1 MIGLDDLRNS
11 LMSYGNTLM
20 ANKIR
25 KSMGINVIKETPV
38 ILFAGSPETGK
49 TSIASI
55 VAGGYNY

>member
-1 MIGLDDLRNS
+1 
-11 LMSYGNTLM
+11 M

-38 ILFAGSPETGK
+38 ILFVGSPETGK